1 MPRHV
6 LGVAGELLALLLHQ
20 FVGEHGVRDLY
31 DVARGERVLQH
42 FLAHAD
48 DLLDHQGSAENGFE
62 HRVLAALDAARD
74 FDFAFA
80 GEQRNRAHLAQVHA
94 DGIVDLLAE
103 SRGKFE
109 VDQLFAGFFDLLLE
123 ILGLFQDFDAG
134 GIESGEN
141 VVDVGAPGE
150 IAGQNFADL
159 VVQDVA
165 FFLAHLYEPL
175 KPVVFIV

>member
-1 MPRHV
+1 MPMISWITSGARKMR
-6 LGVAGELLALLLHQ
+6 
-20 FVGEHGVRDLY
+20 FEHG
-31 DVARGERVLQH
+31 
-42 FLAHAD
+42 
-48 DLLDHQGSAENGFE
+48 
-62 HRVLAALDAARD
+62 VLAALDAPRD

-80 GEQRNRAHLAQVHA
+80 REQRNRAHLAQVHA
-94 DGIVDLLAE
+94 DRIVDLLAE

-109 VDQLFAGFFDLLLE
+109 IDQLFAGFFDLLLE

-134 GIESGEN
+134 DVEAGEH
-141 VVDVGAPGE
+141 VVEVGAAGE
-150 IAGQNFADL
+150 IAGQDFADL